1 MEIIYMKGNGHPTNN
16 QNISEYVA
24 LLYQKYSHK
33 LYCNAFHYTSN
44 PSIAEDGV
52 QQIFERI
59 LLHPDTALHVPEHEI
74 IYYLFAIQRNV
85 MYTLTMDEYKNSH
98 YPLDYDDG
106 NDISRNLIDPEDLFI
121 RYIYLDSLKIIFSTL
136 TPDFRDTIIFHYFYG
151 FKYSEIACMFHISE
165 RAVKKKNCCSQ
176 ETRKNHVS
184 ERGFPMNNTNKNIF
198 LFSGSLFSSK
208 IGLLYIRE

>member
-1 MEIIYMKGNGHPTNN
+1 MKGNGHPTNN

-98 YPLDYDDG
+98 YL
-106 NDISRNLIDPEDLFI
+106 
-121 RYIYLDSLKIIFSTL
+121 
-136 TPDFRDTIIFHYFYG
+136 
-151 FKYSEIACMFHISE
+151 
-165 RAVKKKNCCSQ
+165 
-176 ETRKNHVS
+176 
-184 ERGFPMNNTNKNIF
+184 
-198 LFSGSLFSSK
+198 
-208 IGLLYIRE
+208 

>member
-1 MEIIYMKGNGHPTNN
+1 MKGNGHPTNN

-52 QQIFERI
+52 QQIFEKI

-74 IYYLFAIQRNV
+74 IYYLFAI
-85 MYTLTMDEYKNSH
+85 
-98 YPLDYDDG
+98 DYDDG

-165 RAVKKKNCCSQ
+165 RAVKKRIAVAKKRVRTMFQ
-176 ETRKNHVS
+176 KED
-184 ERGFPMNNTNKNIF
+184 F
-198 LFSGSLFSSK
+198 L
-208 IGLLYIRE
+208 

>member
-1 MEIIYMKGNGHPTNN
+1 MKGNGHPTNN

-85 MYTLTMDEYKNSH
+85 MYTLTTDEYKNSH
-98 YPLDYDDG
+98 YPLDYDDQKKYLY
-106 NDISRNLIDPEDLFI
+106 LIKDS
-121 RYIYLDSLKIIFSTL
+121 YIYLDSLKIIFSTL

-165 RAVKKKNCCSQ
+165 RAVKKRIAVAKKRVRTMFQ
-176 ETRKNHVS
+176 KED
-184 ERGFPMNNTNKNIF
+184 F
-198 LFSGSLFSSK
+198 L
-208 IGLLYIRE
+208 

>member
-1 MEIIYMKGNGHPTNN
+1 MLHF
-16 QNISEYVA
+16 
-24 LLYQKYSHK
+24 LYQKYSHK

-85 MYTLTMDEYKNSH
+85 MHTLTMDEYKNSH

-121 RYIYLDSLKIIFSTL
+121 RYIYLDSLKII
-136 TPDFRDTIIFHYFYG
+136 
-151 FKYSEIACMFHISE
+151 
-165 RAVKKKNCCSQ
+165 SQ
-176 ETRKNHVS
+176 H
-184 ERGFPMNNTNKNIF
+184 
-198 LFSGSLFSSK
+198 
-208 IGLLYIRE
+208 